1 MNPQTANIVMTV
13 GMVLGRPALVL
24 WGALSDK
31 ISRKKIMLA
40 GC

>member
-1 MNPQTANIVMTV
+1 MTV
-13 GMVLGRPALVL
+13 RLVLGMPDLVL
-24 WGALSDK
+24 LGALSDK